1 MKTKLMAS
9 LIVVLVVLFGSAA
22 AVFAHER
29 TLQAVIFYACENP
42 TSGAV
47 DSAHITQDNALSC
60 TTDGAFTS
68 RVEWS
73 VTGPQGP
80 IGLTGPQGP
89 IGLTGAT
96 GPQGATGATGQV
108 GPTGP
113 TGPTGPIG
121 PAGVPGV
128 PFAHTNCSET
138 GLVGAQQQEN
148 LLFCS
153 GVVPDGGSVYHAA
166 IGAAGH
172 HILVGTPISANPSVD
187 WNGASIVY
195 VEFTSE
201 FHAEYHSDNVVRIY
215 NAANQQ
221 VA

>member
-1 MKTKLMAS
+1 MKK
-9 LIVVLVVLFGSAA
+9 LIVALLIELLVLVPAA
-22 AVFAHER
+22 VVFAHER
-29 TLQAVIFYACENP
+29 TVQAVTFYACEDHTTGAINP
-42 TSGAV
+42 TT
-47 DSAHITQDNALSC
+47 ITQNNALSC
-60 TTDGAFTS
+60 STS
-68 RVEWS
+68 PYLLLVTWS
-73 VTGPQGP
+73 VTGPQGAT
-80 IGLTGPQGP
+80 GATGPQGP

-96 GPQGATGATGQV
+96 GPQGPQGATGQV

-113 TGPTGPIG
+113 TGQTGPIG

-128 PFAHTNCSET
+128 PFAHTNCAET
-138 GLVGAQQQEN
+138 GLTGAEQQEN

-153 GVVPDGGSVYHAA
+153 GAVPDGGFVYHAA

-187 WNGASIVY
+187 WSGAAITY

-201 FHAEYHSDNVVRIY
+201 FHAEFHADNVVRIY

-221 VA
+221 VF